1 MPRHPSHLSSQAH
14 HYNGASTSAAVPNTD
29 HEAVSDSDAAKPAH
43 EECEARI
50 ATIAIELAEA
60 KDRMLRIAA
69 DFDNW
74 KKRARKDQVDGEMRV
89 KESVLHDFLEIVDGL
104 ERAAACDDSK
114 ENDAK
119 SIRNGVE
126 LVLRQFR
133 SKLERYQ
140 VKPIETTGQPFDPH
154 MHEAISQ
161 VPSADVKPGSVLH
174 ELQKGYVIGE
184 KLLRPAMVVVAAAPS
199 PA

>member
-1 MPRHPSHLSSQAH
+1 MSENQEKSEEIDLNTPDGTPPE
-14 HYNGASTSAAVPNTD
+14 GALPAP
-29 HEAVSDSDAAKPAH
+29 SDA
-43 EECEARI
+43 ERIVLLEA
-50 ATIAIELAEA
+50 EKAEM

-140 VKPIETTGQPFDPH
+140 VKPIETTGQPFDPR